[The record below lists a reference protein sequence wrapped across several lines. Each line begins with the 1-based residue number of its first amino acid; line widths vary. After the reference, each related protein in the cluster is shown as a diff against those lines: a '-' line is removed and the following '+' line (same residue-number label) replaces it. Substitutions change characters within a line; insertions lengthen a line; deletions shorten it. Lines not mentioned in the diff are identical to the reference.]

1 MTLSR
6 LTIHEL
12 HEKLTSKE
20 ISAVELAKEHLHRI
34 ETIDTDVKAYLKVT
48 ADVALA
54 QAEAVDKMIANG
66 EKIAPLAGI
75 PMALKDNMC
84 TEGIETTCASKMLE
98 NFKPQYDAAVVE
110 KLHSNHGV
118 MLGKVNMDE
127 FAMGSTTENS
137 AYFATKNPWNFDCVP
152 GGSSG
157 GSAAAVAADL
167 AVYSLGSDT
176 GGSIRQPAAFCGL
189 VGLKP
194 TYGAVSRYGLIA
206 FASSLDQIGP
216 LTKDVT
222 DAALVMNAIA
232 GHDHRDSTSANIA
245 FPDYTAALDGSVQG
259 MRIGIPEEYFGE
271 GIDPEVEAQ
280 VRAAAAKLEELGA
293 VVEVCSLPHTRY
305 AMPAYYLIAPAEA
318 SSNLGRYDGVRYGL
332 RANAKDVIGM
342 FKETRNQ
349 GFGDEVKRRIMLG
362 TYGLSSGYYDA
373 YYLKALKVRNLIKQD
388 FDAAFAKY
396 DCLITPTA
404 PTTAL
409 VKGQNQ
415 DPLAL
420 YKGDICTIPSN
431 LAGIPALSLPYGLD
445 SKQMPVGVQLLG
457 KAFGEPQLLKVAY
470 ALEQNT
476 DLTKLKPNQGKGL

>member
-194 TYGAVSRYGLIA
+194 TYGAVSRY
-206 FASSLDQIGP
+206 
-216 LTKDVT
+216 VE
-222 DAALVMNAIA
+222 AALKEELAKEAPSVIIA
-232 GHDHRDSTSANIA
+232 QMPCALLKTVKHAPALRTD
-245 FPDYTAALDGSVQG
+245 PDKCTGCKACF
-259 MRIGIPEEYFGE
+259 RIGCPAVTLNQNGKCEIDASLCVGCGLCSQICKFGAI
-271 GIDPEVEAQ
+271 G
-280 VRAAAAKLEELGA
+280 GA
-293 VVEVCSLPHTRY
+293 H
-305 AMPAYYLIAPAEA
+305 
-318 SSNLGRYDGVRYGL
+318 
-332 RANAKDVIGM
+332 NA
-342 FKETRNQ
+342 
-349 GFGDEVKRRIMLG
+349 
-362 TYGLSSGYYDA
+362 
-373 YYLKALKVRNLIKQD
+373 
-388 FDAAFAKY
+388 
-396 DCLITPTA
+396 
-404 PTTAL
+404 
-409 VKGQNQ
+409 
-415 DPLAL
+415 
-420 YKGDICTIPSN
+420 
-431 LAGIPALSLPYGLD
+431 
-445 SKQMPVGVQLLG
+445 
-457 KAFGEPQLLKVAY
+457 
-470 ALEQNT
+470 
-476 DLTKLKPNQGKGL
+476 